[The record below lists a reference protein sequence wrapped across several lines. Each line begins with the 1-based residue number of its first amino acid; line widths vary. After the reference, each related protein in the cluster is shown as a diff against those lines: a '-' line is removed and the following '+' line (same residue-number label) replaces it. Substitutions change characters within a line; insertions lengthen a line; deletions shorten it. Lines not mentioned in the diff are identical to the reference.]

1 MEPLTCA
8 KMASGALGT
17 KRQDPPATILTPE
30 ARLVLAAACA
40 DATAGSAQEG
50 EEILAQ
56 PLDWGVVHRI
66 AFRNAQVPFLDQL
79 LQRHP
84 AAPVPE
90 DTRLALARFSAA
102 MREHN
107 QFVLR
112 LLPEMHARFLQAGI
126 ATMAYVETASSLVS
140 PARADL
146 RDCIC
151 LDLVIRPADLPAARQ
166 LLQQDGR
173 WKEQQSPAFES
184 RLTASAFSAWG
195 EGPRDSAICL
205 QFATLP
211 RVRAIRLELQN
222 LWTRAVPVRLKGQD
236 ILCPCPED
244 LVLHLCVQNSE
255 YLWFSL
261 QGVADLAAV
270 LRDCPDLRWDDLL
283 SRARQAGIERM
294 VILGLRLAERLFAAR
309 LPRTAHARMAQD
321 STVEPYAAAVIH
333 NLFQPVIG
341 SARTPQ
347 MLRLH
352 LRLRNRVADR
362 ARYLWR
368 FATSPTEVDRQ
379 LLPLP
384 APLHFLYPWLRP
396 ARLAVAAL
404 RKAAGWPVRTVV
416 RNPQSI
422 SGYSPSGSEVVNRML
437 ELAEV
442 RPGDVVFDLGCG
454 DGRIVIAAAQRYGVR
469 GVGIDLDPQRI
480 RECHRNAEAAGVE
493 HLVEFRQADVM
504 QVDCSDASIVTMYLP
519 PKACLQLSA
528 RLLRELQPGARIVSH
543 NADPGGWDKVEA
555 CAGSRYPSLLYVRK
569 VPERARAAAQT

>member
-1 MEPLTCA
+1 MPAET
-8 KMASGALGT
+8 LGI
-17 KRQDPPATILTPE
+17 KRQNPPAMNLTPE

-40 DATAGSAQEG
+40 DASSCSAQET
-50 EEILAQ
+50 ERILAQ
-56 PLDWGVVHRI
+56 PLDWGLVHRI
-66 AFRNAQVPFLDQL
+66 AFRNAQVPFVDQL

-102 MREHN
+102 MREQN

-112 LLPEMHARFLQAGI
+112 LLPEMHARFRQAGI
-126 ATMAYVETASSLVS
+126 ETMAYVETASSLLS
-140 PARADL
+140 PARAEL
-146 RDCIC
+146 RDCIS

-173 WKEQQSPAFES
+173 WKEQQGPAFES
-184 RLTASAFSAWG
+184 WLTASAFSAWV

-211 RVRAIRLELQN
+211 WVRAVRLELQE
-222 LWTRAVPVRLKGQD
+222 LWARAVAISLQGQD
-236 ILCPCPED
+236 VLCPCPED

-255 YLWFSL
+255 YLWSSL

-270 LRDCPDLRWDDLL
+270 IRNSPQLWWDDLL
-283 SRARQAGIERM
+283 SRARRAGIERM
-294 VILGLRLAERLFAAR
+294 VCLGLHLAERLFAAQ
-309 LPRTAHARMAQD
+309 LPGAVRNRMARD
-321 STVEPYAAAVIH
+321 SAVETFAAGVIRR
-333 NLFQPVIG
+333 LFQPAIG
-341 SARTPQ
+341 SVRTPQ
-347 MLRLH
+347 MLALH
-352 LRLRNRVADR
+352 LRLRNRAADR

-368 FATSPTEVDRQ
+368 FATTPTEVDRQ
-379 LLPLP
+379 LLRLP
-384 APLHFLYPWLRP
+384 ARLHFLYPWLRP
-396 ARLAVAAL
+396 VRLAGAAL
-404 RKAAGWPVRTVV
+404 RKAAGWPVRSVV
-416 RNPQSI
+416 RSPESI

-442 RPGDVVFDLGCG
+442 RPGDVLFDLGCG
-454 DGRIVIAAAQRYGVR
+454 DGRIVIEAARRYGVR
-469 GVGIDLDPQRI
+469 GVGIDLDPERI
-480 RECHRNAEAAGVE
+480 RECHQNAKAAGVE

-504 QVDCSDASIVTMYLP
+504 QADCSAASIVMMYLP

-528 RLLRELQPGARIVSH
+528 RLLQELPPGARIISH

-569 VPERARAAAQT
+569 VPERSKAAG

>member
-1 MEPLTCA
+1 
-8 KMASGALGT
+8 MAAEALGN
-17 KRQDPPATILTPE
+17 KQQDAPALNLAPE

-40 DATAGSAQEG
+40 DATPCSAQEM

-107 QFVLR
+107 EFVLR
-112 LLPEMHARFLQAGI
+112 LLPEMHTRFSQAGI

-151 LDLVIRPADLPAARQ
+151 LDLVIRPADLPGARQ

-211 RVRAIRLELQN
+211 RVRAIRLELQD
-222 LWTRAVPVRLKGQD
+222 LWARAVKVSVQGRD

-244 LVLHLCVQNSE
+244 LVLHLCAQNSE

-270 LRDCPDLRWDDLL
+270 LRTCPDLRWDHLL
-283 SRARQAGIERM
+283 PRAKQSGIERM
-294 VILGLRLAERLFAAR
+294 VFLGLRLAERLFAAR
-309 LPRTAHARMAQD
+309 LPAAARTRMAQD
-321 STVEPYAAAVIH
+321 STVEPFAADIIH
-333 NLFQPVIG
+333 KLFQPAIESV
-341 SARTPQ
+341 RTPQ
-347 MLRLH
+347 MLSLH

-379 LLPLP
+379 LLRLP
-384 APLHFLYPWLRP
+384 ARLHFLYPWLRP
-396 ARLAVAAL
+396 VRLAGAAL
-404 RKAAGWPVRTVV
+404 RKTAWPVKTVL
-416 RNPQSI
+416 RSPESI

-454 DGRIVIAAAQRYGVR
+454 DGRIVIAAAKRYGVR

-480 RECHRNAEAAGVE
+480 RECHQNAEAAGVE
-493 HLVEFRQADVM
+493 RLVEFRQADVM
-504 QVDCSDASIVTMYLP
+504 QVDCSAASIVMMYLP

-528 RLLRELQPGARIVSH
+528 RLLRELRPGARIVSH

-569 VPERARAAAQT
+569 VPERARAAAQR